1 VHEKATAPLYKGSN
15 KDSINLST
23 NTYTVFTPLQT
34 NNDQDCERS
43 VKTKGQGEWS
53 QAKER
58 ENQRQHEIELGLI
71 EHKASIRKNTK
82 RARLRV

>member
-1 VHEKATAPLYKGSN
+1 MEWGELIARRIRIG
-15 KDSINLST
+15 
-23 NTYTVFTPLQT
+23 T

-58 ENQRQHEIELGLI
+58 ENQRLHEIELGLI